1 MSYASQALRAV
12 GITQAPDVCDPS
24 VARLASVMTHAATLL
39 LSWSVLHDTGIP
51 PELFNA
57 ALTATHVAAHDSYVL
72 AGLSATAVARM
83 NETLTGVL
91 RWMVLDRRAR
101 AILRATPAGD
111 GGGFLARGL
120 ASASQRVMS
129 SYITAAALATYS
141 VSPHLRPISWT
152 LCVVL
157 TAALTLARYSALV
170 AAPILRLLPS
180 VLRSLT
186 GAAAAAATAALASS
200 PTRSARSPKRSGS
213 RPKRGARSPSRSP
226 APARADVPAVAPLC
240 ITFQLV
246 PKADTARAIAPT
258 DAEVRLLAA
267 ALARGGVA
275 LGPAFAMDAATKSVT
290 AAFIAVAPPTSDV
303 RALLNAVQ
311 LPSLLRR
318 GGAAY
323 EWELFLARSGCPAT
337 RVAA

>member
-1 MSYASQALRAV
+1 
-12 GITQAPDVCDPS
+12 
-24 VARLASVMTHAATLL
+24 
-39 LSWSVLHDTGIP
+39 
-51 PELFNA
+51 
-57 ALTATHVAAHDSYVL
+57 
-72 AGLSATAVARM
+72 
-83 NETLTGVL
+83 
-91 RWMVLDRRAR
+91 
-101 AILRATPAGD
+101 
-111 GGGFLARGL
+111 
-120 ASASQRVMS
+120 
-129 SYITAAALATYS
+129 
-141 VSPHLRPISWT
+141 
-152 LCVVL
+152 
-157 TAALTLARYSALV
+157 
-170 AAPILRLLPS
+170 
-180 VLRSLT
+180 
-186 GAAAAAATAALASS
+186 
-200 PTRSARSPKRSGS
+200 
-213 RPKRGARSPSRSP
+213 
-226 APARADVPAVAPLC
+226 VAPLC

-258 DAEVRLLAA
+258 DAEVRLLAAGALAA